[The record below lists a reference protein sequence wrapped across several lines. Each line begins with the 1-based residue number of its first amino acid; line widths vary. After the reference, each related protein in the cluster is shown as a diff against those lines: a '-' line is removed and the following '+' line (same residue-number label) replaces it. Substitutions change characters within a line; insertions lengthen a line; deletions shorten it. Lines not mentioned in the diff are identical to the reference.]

1 MPLPNIPKE
10 MLCQARSKRT
20 GLPCK
25 NVKAHSCNVCRMH
38 GAHRPQKTPS
48 GEDHWNFKHGKATK
62 KKRAEDSINSTRLL
76 LLVDLGRR
84 LELFGE
90 NSKSPAGRKPD
101 RYPKTDDMSLSEIVE
116 HIENLR

>member
-1 MPLPNIPKE
+1 MPFPNIPKE

-25 NVKAHSCNVCRMH
+25 NVKAYSCKVCRMH
-38 GAHRPQKTPS
+38 GAHRPQKAPS
-48 GEDHWNFKHGKATK
+48 GEAHWNYQDGGSTK
-62 KKRAEDSINSTRLL
+62 VKRTQDSINSTRLL
-76 LLVDLGRR
+76 LLVDLGKRVG
-84 LELFGE
+84 LFGE

-116 HIENLR
+116 LIENLR